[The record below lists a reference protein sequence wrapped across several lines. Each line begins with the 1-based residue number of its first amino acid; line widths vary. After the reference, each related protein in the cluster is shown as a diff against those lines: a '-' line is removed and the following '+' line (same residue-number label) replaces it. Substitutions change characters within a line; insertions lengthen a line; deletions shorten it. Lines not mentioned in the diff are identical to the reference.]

1 MTKRCWILLLIGFT
15 VAAGSWS
22 EAEANDFYKAKTI
35 NFIVGYTPGGG
46 YDTYTRVIARH
57 IGKHIPGNPAAVV
70 LNRPGAGSL
79 VAANYMFTKA
89 RRNGLTVGIW
99 NSVFVLYQALGDRRV
114 KLDSRKIGWVGAPSR
129 GTPTCAVMGFTGLK
143 TFTDVLNS
151 KKPIKM
157 GASGGTTLDV
167 PRILNIALGR
177 PIFDV
182 IPGFKGTSTI
192 RIALQAKEVDGICF
206 EWESMKVTARSLLD
220 ATGDDK
226 LIPVV
231 IQRRLNDAEIQGVPS
246 IPEVIKNEDQLATYN
261 AWAATREFMRPF
273 SVPPG
278 VPEERL
284 EILRKG
290 FKATLQDPEF
300 LAEAGKSKLLV
311 EYISPDEIHTLVDRI
326 LSMPP
331 KAKEN
336 LQFLI
341 SKNKA

>member
-22 EAEANDFYKAKTI
+22 EAEANDFYKGKTI